1 MKINVN
7 LWERQE
13 RYIRF
18 NLSKLRHHL
27 ELVKA
32 VISNEKALLIDIQQL
47 LNIIELFFLLLYSN
61 DTSRSFQIILTAF
74 LVHL

>member
-18 NLSKLRHHL
+18 NLSKLRQHL

-32 VISNEKALLIDIQQL
+32 VISNEKALLI
-47 LNIIELFFLLLYSN
+47 YSN
-61 DTSRSFQIILTAF
+61 Y
-74 LVHL
+74 